1 MAQYI
6 LWKEHTET
14 DFKYIQWQD
23 LKNGCHFKKNSDMIV
38 EIVVSDDFFFFFNKF
53 IHKQTENNSFP
64 SKDFAGSM
72 QICTVVLC

>member
-1 MAQYI
+1 
-6 LWKEHTET
+6 
-14 DFKYIQWQD
+14 
-23 LKNGCHFKKNSDMIV
+23 MIV